1 MNFDLRLPLGLM
13 FSLFGAMLTV
23 YGLFTDAAIYKK
35 SLGININ
42 LGWGLVMLAFGVVML
57 VFALRAR
64 GRNGADSGP

>member
-13 FSLFGAMLTV
+13 FTLFGAMLTV
-23 YGLFTDAAIYKK
+23 YGLVTDAAVYKK

-64 GRNGADSGP
+64 KNGGGGS

>member
-13 FSLFGAMLTV
+13 FTLFGAMLTV
-23 YGLFTDAAIYKK
+23 YGLFTDAAVYKK

-42 LGWGLVMLAFGVVML
+42 LGWGLVMLAFGLVML

-64 GRNGADSGP
+64 SRNANGPGA

>member
-13 FSLFGAMLTV
+13 FSLFGAMLSV
-23 YGLFTDAAIYKK
+23 FGLISDAAIYKK

-42 LGWGLVMLAFGVVML
+42 LGWGLVMLAFGVTML

-64 GRNGADSGP
+64 NRSGPDSGA

>member
-13 FSLFGAMLTV
+13 FTLFGAMLTV
-23 YGLFTDAAIYKK
+23 YGLITDAAVYKK

-64 GRNGADSGP
+64 KNGGGGS

>member
-13 FSLFGAMLTV
+13 FTLFGAMLTV
-23 YGLFTDAAIYKK
+23 YGLVTDAAVYKK

-64 GRNGADSGP
+64 KNGGGES